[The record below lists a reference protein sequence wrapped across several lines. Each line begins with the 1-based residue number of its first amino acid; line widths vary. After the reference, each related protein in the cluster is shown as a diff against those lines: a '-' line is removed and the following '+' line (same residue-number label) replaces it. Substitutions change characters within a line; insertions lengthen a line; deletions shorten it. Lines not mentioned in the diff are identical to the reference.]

1 MDALRTTV
9 PGSIAEWDAI
19 RAAKLEVL
27 ERDPFSIRDGDYPQV
42 RPDVLRSW
50 KRSLLA
56 GVDPHGTV
64 IPHDPGFVAQS
75 RLAQI
80 AQPIMN
86 RLEDQ
91 ISDLSSWGFLTDRA
105 SRLLTVVVGDSPQAE
120 RLRQKDLRPG
130 LCFAEDQIGTNGIG
144 CAQEEQRPFIIS
156 GSEHFRLD
164 TEIITTTGVNIRD
177 PYTKRFVGT
186 LGVHCRREYGSTALL
201 QLVVEIGRSIE
212 AQLLASRADEERVF
226 FDHYLRK
233 KRRFRGAIVGI
244 TKNHYVANAQA
255 QALLSENDQQVLRR
269 LAEETSLRGQERST
283 RRRLANGSGAT
294 ITITPLDHSA
304 GRFAAVLTLEPEREP
319 APTSLYAL
327 PFSAGGAVRE
337 DFRAQARRA
346 LGGGQ
351 AVLFSGE
358 RGSGKRHIAR
368 DALAELCA
376 PAAVAE
382 IDGAQAHAAPGE
394 WFAEL
399 SRALR
404 DGSAP
409 VLLTHLEEIPAELV
423 HRVADLIS
431 SAAGPLV
438 GTTTEL
444 HGEDSPTVFLR
455 ECFPAALE
463 IPPLRNRADEFS
475 ALCRGLLA
483 ALDAADGQR
492 SSIAPKAVAA
502 LVSND
507 WPGNVRQLR
516 QVLATS
522 RIRAAGREIRLT
534 DLPARYGTA
543 AASRP
548 LREME
553 RVERQTLMVA
563 LRESGGNREVA
574 AEKLGISRATI
585 YRKLKRY
592 ELR

>member
-1 MDALRTTV
+1 MDTPSPAV
-9 PGSIAEWDAI
+9 PATAAEWDAI
-19 RAAKLEVL
+19 RAAKLEAL
-27 ERDPFSIRDGDYPQV
+27 DRDPLSIRDGDYPQV

-50 KRSLLA
+50 KRSMLS
-56 GVDPHGTV
+56 GVDPHGTA

-75 RLAQI
+75 RLAQV

-105 SRLLTVVVGDSPQAE
+105 SRLLTVVVGDSPQAL
-120 RLRQKDLRPG
+120 RLRQKNLRPG
-130 LCFAEDQIGTNGIG
+130 LCFAEDLIGTNGIA

-156 GSEHFRLD
+156 GTEHFRFD
-164 TEIITTTGVNIRD
+164 SEILTTTGVNIRD

-226 FDHYLRK
+226 FDHYLRMQ
-233 KRRFRGAIVGI
+233 RRFRGAIVGV
-244 TKNHYVANAQA
+244 TKNHWVANSPA
-255 QALLSENDQQVLRR
+255 QALLGENDQHILRR
-269 LAEETSLRGQERST
+269 LAEETCLRGQERAA
-283 RRRLANGSGAT
+283 RRRLANGSSAMV
-294 ITITPLDHSA
+294 TITPLDHSA
-304 GRFAAVLTLEPEREP
+304 GGFAAVLTLEPERETDP
-319 APTSLYAL
+319 ASLYAL
-327 PFSAGGAVRE
+327 PFSEGGAVRE

-358 RGSGKRHIAR
+358 RGSGKRHIAH
-368 DALAELCA
+368 DVLAEFCA
-376 PAAVAE
+376 PATVVE
-382 IDGAQAHAAPGE
+382 VDGAQAHAAPGE

-404 DGSAP
+404 DRGAP
-409 VLLTHLEEIPAELV
+409 VLLAHLEEVPAELV
-423 HRVADLIS
+423 PRVANLV
-431 SAAGPLV
+431 SAATCPIV
-438 GTTTEL
+438 GTTSEQ

-463 IPPLRNRADEFS
+463 IPPLRDRADEFS

-483 ALDAADGQR
+483 AFDAADGQR

-543 AASRP
+543 AASRA
-548 LREME
+548 LGEME

-563 LRESGGNREVA
+563 LRESGGNRDLA